1 MRADRPSQTAMATA
15 FLRALHRVADD
26 APLVFDDPVAIE
38 LLPWPQRR
46 FLERLGALPERW
58 RRTFRQRRSGVTR
71 MRAQVLVRAR
81 AAEDALAAARDA
93 GIGRYV
99 VLSAGLDTYALR
111 HDFTATGLPVIEVDH
126 PATQRWKHDW
136 IVRHRGGLPAGL
148 TLCPVDFERQT
159 LADVLP
165 PPSAPQFFS
174 WLGTTYY
181 LSREALGATLRDLA
195 AASPPGSRLVMDFW
209 RQAPLFDP
217 AGAALLWGTRLAT
230 ALQQEPMKT
239 FLEPDALADLATA
252 AGWRVAELLT
262 ARDQNARWLSG
273 RRDGL
278 AVPSFACLATLA
290 ID

>member
-1 MRADRPSQTAMATA
+1 MATA

-38 LLPWPQRR
+38 LLAWPQRR
-46 FLERLGALPERW
+46 FLERLGALPDSW
-58 RRTFRQRRSGVTR
+58 RRIFRQRRSGLTR

-81 AAEDALAAARDA
+81 AAEDALASARDA
-93 GIGRYV
+93 GAGRYV
-99 VLSAGLDTYALR
+99 VLAAGLDTYALR
-111 HDFTATGLPVIEVDH
+111 QDFATTRLPVLEVDH

-136 IVRHRGGLPAGL
+136 ILGHRDGLPAGL
-148 TLCPVDFERQT
+148 SLCPVDFETQT
-159 LADVLP
+159 LADALP
-165 PPSAPQFFS
+165 AADGPQFVS
-174 WLGTTYY
+174 WLGTSYY
-181 LSREALGATLRDLA
+181 LSRDALSATLRDLA
-195 AASPPGSRLVMDFW
+195 AGSPPGSRLVMDFW

-252 AGWRVAELLT
+252 NGWRVAELLT

-278 AVPSFACLATLA
+278 EVPSFACLATLA